1 MLYSLSRSDGSVPL
15 LTVLPNTITVE
26 GKTMPV
32 IGVDAEAPKLLAKTE
47 DDKIVTYPLPFND
60 MRLIAA
66 DSIPNAT
73 LTFYDIEELIAKSP
87 DEYVSYAVV
96 DAASISEFLKNRD
109 YRNGWAFDGKTIVHD
124 MVRCRDIHRDKLREL
139 RKPKLAALDIAYQR
153 ADEAGDSKLKKD
165 IAKQK
170 QVLRDITKNPRIE
183 AAKTVDDL
191 KKITL

>member
-1 MLYSLSRSDGSVPL
+1 MLYALSRDDGSVAL
-15 LTVLPNTITVE
+15 TTVLPNTITVD
-26 GKTMPV
+26 GQTMPV
-32 IGVDAEAPKLLAKTE
+32 VGVDVSGPKLFAKTE
-47 DDKIVTYPLPFND
+47 DEQLVTYPLSTND
-60 MRLIAA
+60 MRRVVE
-66 DSIPNAT
+66 DSVEGAV
-73 LTFYDIEELIAKSP
+73 LTFYPIEQIIADMP
-87 DEYVSYAVV
+87 NGDEYVSYAAVSA
-96 DAASISEFLKNRD
+96 DDIPTHRD